1 VRGHWVTA
9 LGARMSDEMHD
20 EAMGAVDGEATRR
33 TILKRA
39 GLAGAAVW
47 TVPLVQTFGMS
58 RAAAAGSPPPGGGGE
73 TGTVQGLVVDAQ
85 TGNPIV
91 GATVTVQGTALGA
104 VTGADGTYTIANV
117 PAGAQ
122 VIEANATGYLAATQ
136 NTTVPAGG
144 TVTVNFSLSAVGD
157 AVRVVL
163 AWGATPS
170 DLDLHMSGPD
180 GDGGRFHLAYYNLN
194 PTDFVSLDI
203 DDQSSFGPE
212 TATIK
217 ISPSHGST
225 YVAGSYHVWVHNY
238 STTPQFDTSGATVTL
253 FGQSGQVGSPY
264 SVAGATGN
272 PADDIWYVVTFDL
285 STTGAVSNVA
295 AQQTFSAGDD
305 GTIL

>member
-1 VRGHWVTA
+1 
-9 LGARMSDEMHD
+9 MSDELHN
-20 EAMGAVDGEATRR
+20 EVIGAVDGETTRR

-58 RAAAAGSPPPGGGGE
+58 RAAAAGSPPPPTGDE

-85 TGNPIV
+85 TGAPIA
-91 GATVTVQGTALGA
+91 GAIVTVQGTALGA
-104 VTGADGTYTIANV
+104 VTGADGTYTIVNV
-117 PAGAQ
+117 PAGAR
-122 VIEANATGYLAATQ
+122 VVEANATGYLAATQ
-136 NTTVPAGG
+136 NATVPAGG
-144 TVTVNFSLSAVGD
+144 TVTVNFALSAVGD

-180 GDGGRFHLAYYNLN
+180 GDGNRFHLAYYDLN

-203 DDQSSFGPE
+203 DDTSSFGPE

-238 STTPQFDTSGATVTL
+238 SNTPEFDTSGATVTL
-253 FGQSGQVGSPY
+253 FGQTGQVGSPY
-264 SVAGATGN
+264 SVAAATGN

-285 STTGAVSNVA
+285 STSGVVSNVA
-295 AQQTFSAGDD
+295 AQQAFQTGNS
-305 GTIL
+305 GTVL